1 MSLYITRQ
9 IRLLVSESQQ
19 GTNPI
24 VSRGGDEEK
33 VSAQTALAEATG
45 SLIVVAPASTDV
57 PLPMGSGI
65 ATGRLF
71 YLEAD
76 QDITIKFGG
85 TEAERAMSVKVPQ
98 SGKLARMFLDIEFTS
113 VYVTN
118 SGTSAA
124 NVVYA
129 VIGS

>member
-9 IRLLVSESQQ
+9 LRLLVSESQQ

-33 VSAQTALAEATG
+33 VSAQAALAEATS
-45 SLIVVAPASTDV
+45 SLIVVAAAATDLQL
-57 PLPMGSGI
+57 PLGFGI
-65 ATGRLF
+65 VTGRLF
-71 YLEAD
+71 YLETD
-76 QDITIKFGG
+76 QDITVKFGG
-85 TEAERAMSVKVPQ
+85 TTVDRALLVKVPQ
-98 SGKLARMFLDIEFTS
+98 SGKIARMFLDISFTS

-118 SGTSAA
+118 GGTVAA